1 MTLLDLPAL
10 SRLRRNHGLEHAT
23 LNLLS
28 QLFPVR
34 TLAGYST
41 PGGFFILG
49 DVPTDTLR
57 EAVFQALT
65 RMSNG
70 EHRLAIHEHCGT
82 NLVASGLVAGLLA
95 WLGMA
100 GARGRRGKAERLP
113 LVIGLATL
121 GFFVSQPLGPLLQ
134 ERLTTSGDPEGLSIV
149 DIYPLR
155 AGRLVLHRVVT
166 QG

>member
-1 MTLLDLPAL
+1 MALLDLHTL

-28 QLFPVR
+28 QLFPSR
-34 TLAGYST
+34 PLAGYST
-41 PGGFFILG
+41 PGGFFIFG
-49 DVPTDTLR
+49 EVPTESLR
-57 EAVFQALT
+57 ESVFQALA
-65 RMSNG
+65 RMNNG
-70 EHRLAIHEHCGT
+70 ERRLAIHDHCGT
-82 NLVASGLVAGLLA
+82 NLVASGLVAGFLA

-100 GARGRRGKAERLP
+100 GARDRRGKAERLP

-134 ERLTTSGDPEGLSIV
+134 EHLTTSGDPEGLSIV
-149 DIYPLR
+149 DIFPVQF
-155 AGRLVLHRVVT
+155 GRLVLHRVIT